1 MISMTRNILLLIV
14 LTFAFPFTGTSQF
27 SLLDSRVEE
36 DLHCVHFPS
45 LNTGYAGGLEGTL
58 IKTTD
63 AGRHWTTVDINSRED
78 INDLFFLTGSRGFV
92 VGENNTFIYTE
103 DGGESW
109 QPVSNLNA
117 ADYND
122 IHFVDSLN
130 GFAVG
135 HGMDGGVFCKTT
147 DGGATWTTRMV
158 DQDCSGNGITPGI
171 DCDDIYLTSL
181 SFLDADNGL
190 IAGFTYNFTYGKHPF
205 ICKTKDGGTTFVDIS
220 PQEYRDDWYNGKEV
234 VSISYMNDHDAC
246 AIMNTGSGTDFMF
259 ISDYSIRS
267 FEKVDLP
274 SNFSSRGRFFTSQ
287 FLGRFIG
294 YFAGIIEGQSQI
306 IKTIDQGSTFMYLN
320 PPTGNTIY
328 SSCFADQN
336 NGYFVGEKGTV
347 IHLSDKS
354 NIVYGVS
361 DQKSEYEQDPP
372 FTVATLKRKNKI
384 MQVHIYN
391 LRRNNP
397 RNFNISVFDS
407 YGQILAVKTRK
418 VKIYKD
424 EIRIKVRV
432 DLFEPETYFYTVTYS
447 DRTLINGKLNLESY
461 AQFVR

>member
-1 MISMTRNILLLIV
+1 MM
-14 LTFAFPFTGTSQF
+14 PFMGRTQF
-27 SLLDSRVEE
+27 VVQHSGVDS

-45 LNTGYAGGLEGTL
+45 PDTGYAAGLEGTL
-58 IKTTD
+58 IKTTS
-63 AGRHWTTVDINSRED
+63 AGRHWGWVDFPTSED
-78 INDLFFLTGSRGFV
+78 INDIFFLTGLKGYV
-92 VGENNTFIYTE
+92 LGENNTFLRTL

-109 QPVSNLNA
+109 EFVENIKEG
-117 ADYND
+117 DYND
-122 IHFVDSLN
+122 IHFVDSRT

-135 HGMDGGVFCKTT
+135 HGMDGGIFCKTE
-147 DGGATWTTRMV
+147 DGGMTWTSRMI

-171 DCDDIYLTSL
+171 DCDDIYLTGL
-181 SFLDADNGL
+181 SFLDQENGL
-190 IAGFTYNFTYGKHPF
+190 IAGFTYNFNYGKHPF
-205 ICKTKDGGTTFVDIS
+205 ICKTSDGGVTFIDIS
-220 PQEYRDDWYNGKEV
+220 PKDPWGDWYNGKEV

-259 ISDYSIRS
+259 ISDYSIKS
-267 FEKVDLP
+267 FEKVELP

-320 PPTGNTIY
+320 PPTKNTLY
-328 SSCFADQN
+328 SSFFVDQN
-336 NGYFVGEKGTV
+336 NGYFVGEKGTI

-354 NIVYGVS
+354 NILYGS
-361 DQKSEYEQDPP
+361 NDRRRAYDEDPP
-372 FTVATLKRKNKI
+372 FTVATMKRKNKI

-391 LRRNNP
+391 LKRNNP
-397 RNFNISVFDS
+397 RNFDISVYDS
-407 YGQILAVKTRK
+407 HGRLQEVNPRR

-432 DLFEPETYFYTVTYS
+432 EEMEASTYFYTVTYS
-447 DRTLINGKLNLESY
+447 DRTLINGKLNMHSY
-461 AQFVR
+461 AQHSQ